1 MIPGLGPVEYW
12 HWWALG
18 GALLIVEAFVP
29 GFVFL
34 WLGIAAGLVGSLVW
48 LWPGIGPDLQ
58 VLIFAGLSVA
68 SVVGWRRWRNA
79 HPPSSDQPHLNRR
92 GAQYLGRQ
100 FALVEPI
107 TNGRGRIKLGD
118 SSWAVTGPDLP
129 AGATVEVVGADGTV
143 LEVRPVAVAG
153 RAPTDPRTP
162 GPVDDGRSPGP
173 PRPSGEPGIPAP
185 AAREREAPSGQA

>member
-18 GALLIVEAFVP
+18 GALLIVEAVVP

-34 WLGIAAGLVGSLVW
+34 WLGIAAGLVGTLLW

-92 GAQYLGRQ
+92 GDQYLGRQ

-107 TNGRGRIKLGD
+107 ANGRGRIKLGD
-118 SSWAVTGPDLP
+118 STWGGHRAGP
-129 AGATVEVVGADGTV
+129 AGARDRRGGRRRRH
-143 LEVRPVAVAG
+143 LEVRPLAADRRGV
-153 RAPTDPRTP
+153 TDL
-162 GPVDDGRSPGP
+162 GAADDGRAS
-173 PRPSGEPGIPAP
+173 RPPAP
-185 AAREREAPSGQA
+185 LAGDTGSGSAPGAAREREVPLGQA